1 MKHMRTMMQVDFM
14 DRAEIVKQFNQQL
27 DKGRKLIGVSVGNGM
42 SAKNAEKGGA
52 DFVLALNSGKFRQM
66 GQGSLAGFL
75 PYANCNSLVM
85 DFGKKEIITVVRN
98 IPVLFG
104 LCATD
109 PTIHLEEYIG
119 KIRAAGFSGIN
130 NYPTIGM
137 LDGVFREALEEEG
150 IVFEREVEA
159 IRIAHDMGLF
169 TVAFVFDET
178 QTRMMMDAGAD
189 VICAHLGITNGGELS
204 LQESISL
211 KEAIDKVKKI
221 LLHCDTP
228 FRMVYGGPVYTSQ
241 NVLVMYE
248 NTPINGYIGGSSF
261 ERIPL
266 EAGLTRITNEFKQIG
281 NKKPYIEY
289 EKHIKTARYYDY
301 IEFIVSF
308 IEEHYDEDIS
318 FGEFANMLHLS
329 RTYLSSL
336 FRKDV
341 GCTFPEY
348 LTKFRI
354 QKAIELM
361 EIETIPLSE
370 LAFRVGY
377 NDYTHFSKTFKKIT
391 GKSPTEYFKG

>member
-1 MKHMRTMMQVDFM
+1 MNRT
-14 DRAEIVKQFNQQL
+14 EIIRQFNQQL

-42 SAKNAEKGGA
+42 SAKTAEKGGA

-75 PYANCNSLVM
+75 PYANCNNLVM
-85 DFGKKEIITVVRN
+85 DFGKKEIITVVKN

-119 KIRAAGFSGIN
+119 KIKEAGFSGIN

-150 IVFEREVEA
+150 MIFEQEVEA
-159 IRIAHDMGLF
+159 IRIAHDMDLF

-178 QTRMMMDAGAD
+178 QAKMMMAAGAD
-189 VICAHLGITNGGELS
+189 VICAHLGITSGGELS
-204 LQESISL
+204 PQKCISL
-211 KEAIDKVKKI
+211 PDAIDQVKKV
-221 LLHCDTP
+221 LRNCDTS

-241 NVLVMYE
+241 NVRVMYE

-266 EAGLTRITNEFKQIG
+266 EAGLTRITNEFKQVG
-281 NKKPYIEY
+281 NKKTYQEY
-289 EKHIKTARYYDY
+289 EEHIKTARYYDY
-301 IEFIVSF
+301 VEFILSF

-318 FGEFANMLHLS
+318 FNEFANMLHLS

-336 FRKDV
+336 FKKDV

-354 QKAIELM
+354 QKSIELM
-361 EIETIPLSE
+361 NVESIQLSE

>member
-1 MKHMRTMMQVDFM
+1 M

-42 SAKNAEKGGA
+42 SAKNTEKGGA

-85 DFGKKEIITVVRN
+85 DFGKTEIITVVQN

-119 KIRAAGFSGIN
+119 RIKKAGFSGIN

-137 LDGVFREALEEEG
+137 IDGVFRDALEEEG
-150 IVFEREVEA
+150 VRFEQEVEA
-159 IRIAHDMGLF
+159 IRIAHKIGLF

-178 QTRMMMDAGAD
+178 QAKMMTAAGAD
-189 VICAHLGITNGGELS
+189 VICVHLGITNGGELNPKG
-204 LQESISL
+204 SISL
-211 KEAIDKVKKI
+211 TDGIDKVNKI
-221 LLHCDTP
+221 LRHCDAA
-228 FRMVYGGPVYTSQ
+228 FQMVYGGPVYTSQ
-241 NVLVMYE
+241 NVKAMYE

-266 EAGLTRITNEFKQIG
+266 EVGITKITNEFKKIG
-281 NKKPYIEY
+281 NKRPYQKY
-289 EKHIKTARYYDY
+289 EERIKTARYYDY
-301 IEFIVSF
+301 VEFILAF
-308 IEEHYDEDIS
+308 IEEHYEEDIS
-318 FGEFANMLHLS
+318 FNEFSNMLHLS

-336 FRKDV
+336 FKKDV

-348 LTKFRI
+348 LTNFRI
-354 QKAIELM
+354 KKSIELM
-361 EIETIPLSE
+361 EREAISLSE

>member
-1 MKHMRTMMQVDFM
+1 M
-14 DRAEIVKQFNQQL
+14 DRAEIIKQFNQQL

-42 SAKNAEKGGA
+42 SAKTAEKGGA

-75 PYANCNSLVM
+75 PFANGNRLVM
-85 DFGKKEIITVVRN
+85 DFGGREIVTVVRN

-109 PTIHLEEYIG
+109 PTIDLAEYIG
-119 KIRAAGFSGIN
+119 KIRDAGFSGIN
-130 NYPTIGM
+130 NYPTVGM
-137 LDGVFREALEEEG
+137 LDGIFREALEEEG
-150 IVFEREVEA
+150 ITFAREVEA
-159 IRIAHDMGLF
+159 VRIAHELGLF
-169 TVAFVFDET
+169 TAAFVFDEA
-178 QTRMMMDAGAD
+178 QAGMMEAAGAD
-189 VICAHLGITNGGELS
+189 VICAHLGITNGGEEGPR
-204 LQESISL
+204 ESISL
-211 KEAIDKVKKI
+211 EAAIAKVKGI
-221 LLHCDTP
+221 LGHCNAS
-228 FRMVYGGPVYTSQ
+228 FKMVYGGPVYTSE
-241 NVLVMYE
+241 NVRVMYE

-266 EAGLTRITNEFKQIG
+266 EAGLTKITNEFKEAG
-281 NKKPYIEY
+281 TKASYREY
-289 EKHIKTARYYDY
+289 QERIRTARYYDY
-301 IEFIVSF
+301 VEFILAF

-318 FGEFANMLHLS
+318 FNEFANMLHLS

-336 FRKDV
+336 FKKDV

-348 LTKFRI
+348 LTNFRI
-354 QKAIELM
+354 RKSIELM
-361 EIETIPLSE
+361 KNEPLQLSE